1 VSQTEAMDELLT
13 LHRVNADHF
22 TSLVEAVGDRWSAPT
37 PCTEWSVRDLV
48 NHLASEQ
55 LWVPEIL
62 AGRTITEVGD
72 TFDGDVLGDHPVASW
87 RAAIAAA
94 TAAFT
99 QPDVSERAVEL
110 SSGTRPAHEYLDE
123 MVTDLAIHGWDL
135 ATALHLDETIDPQTV
150 DRLLIEWTGR
160 ADELGPPLYAAA
172 LPTTASDDPQTQ
184 LLALFGRH
192 A

>member
-1 VSQTEAMDELLT
+1 MSQTEAMDELLT

-22 TSLVEAVGDRWSAPT
+22 TALVEAVGERWSEPT
-37 PCTEWSVRDLV
+37 PCTGWSVRDLV
-48 NHLASEQ
+48 NHVTSEQ
-55 LWVPEIL
+55 LWAPELL
-62 AGRTITEVGD
+62 AGRTIAEVGD
-72 TFDGDVLGDHPVASW
+72 TFDGDVLGDSPVASW

-94 TAAFT
+94 TAAFA

-110 SSGTRPAHEYLDE
+110 SSGPRPAHEYLDE

-135 ATALHLDETIDPQTV
+135 ASALHLDETIDPQTT

-172 LPTTASDDPQTQ
+172 LPTTESDDPQTR
-184 LLALFGRH
+184 LLAIFGRR